1 VEGAVTARAA
11 LARLH
16 SLADPGSRAGMERF
30 GIRAKK
36 TLGVCMPKLRAL
48 ARECGRDHDLAAR
61 LWESGLHEARILASL
76 VDEPDRV
83 TEEQAEQW
91 AADFDSWNLCDQCCM
106 NLFRRLPFARSLAVA
121 WSARGEEFVKRAGF
135 ALMATLAV
143 HDAKSN
149 DAVFEEFLAL
159 VERESTDGR
168 NFVRK
173 AVNWALR
180 QIGKRSMALNE
191 RRFAQP
197 NGSPRSTRPPRAG
210 SPRRAPR
217 APRPEDHFAHTPL
230 NHSRRMRF
238 SDTGE
243 TFRAD

>member
-1 VEGAVTARAA
+1 MEGAVTARAA
-11 LARLH
+11 LARLR

-30 GIRAKK
+30 GIRAEK
-36 TLGVCMPKLRAL
+36 TLGVSMPKLRAL

-61 LWESGLHEARILASL
+61 LWESGFHEARILASL

-91 AADFDSWNLCDQCCM
+91 AADFDSWDLCDQCCM

-143 HDAKSN
+143 HDGKSN

-180 QIGKRSMALNE
+180 QIGKRSMALNTKALRTAE
-191 RRFAQP
+191 RIAAID
-197 NGSPRSTRPPRAG
+197 SPAARWIAADALRELHDPKIISRI
-210 SPRRAPR
+210 RR
-217 APRPEDHFAHTPL
+217 
-230 NHSRRMRF
+230 
-238 SDTGE
+238 
-243 TFRAD
+243 